1 MIFKIIFDYILAIFL
16 LTILGWVILLLL
28 IISFFET
35 KKWGFYKQER
45 IGKNGKFFLILKIR
59 TMTHLFKNDRF
70 TKINTDKRITCLG
83 KKIRK
88 YKLDEL
94 PQLINILKG
103 QMSFVG
109 PRPDIKGYADKLS
122 KENHIIL
129 SIKPGLTSPATLKYQ
144 NEEMLLTKVKNPKE
158 YNDKIIWPDKI
169 RMNKKYVE
177 NWSFKTDLYILYK
190 TFIALLFSSKKD

>member
-1 MIFKIIFDYILAIFL
+1 LIFKIIFDYILAIFL